1 MKKRILFKRKGL
13 FFATKSYLINFLNV
27 LPGVNPGALRAA
39 NVIRSPVLGF
49 LPTRA
54 FLLLTL
60 NVPNPVSTT
69 FSPRFNE
76 SRMVF
81 KVVWTASREALLVRF
96 AFLATTS
103 IRSFFVKQIGL
114 FSGGLFPL
122 DVLPKSIFSFL
133 TFLPFS
139 YLTYFP
145 ARIYLGKVS
154 VPDLLLGFIIL
165 LLWIV
170 IFYIIVQIVWLR
182 GLKAY
187 TAQGR

>member
-81 KVVWTASREALLVRF
+81 KVVWTASREALL
-96 AFLATTS
+96 
-103 IRSFFVKQIGL
+103 I
-114 FSGGLFPL
+114 
-122 DVLPKSIFSFL
+122 
-133 TFLPFS
+133 
-139 YLTYFP
+139 
-145 ARIYLGKVS
+145 
-154 VPDLLLGFIIL
+154 
-165 LLWIV
+165 
-170 IFYIIVQIVWLR
+170 
-182 GLKAY
+182 
-187 TAQGR
+187 QGN